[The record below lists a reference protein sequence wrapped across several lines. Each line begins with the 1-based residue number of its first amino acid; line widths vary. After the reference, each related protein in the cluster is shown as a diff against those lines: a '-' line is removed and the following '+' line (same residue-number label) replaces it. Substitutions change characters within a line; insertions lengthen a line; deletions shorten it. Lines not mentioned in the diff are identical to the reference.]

1 MNESSSLYDPR
12 TAPEDAGQD
21 ERLID
26 RFPVRLFEGSCQHAL
41 SIIHLNQRYMAQLV
55 NSQQG
60 EAAGELRQS
69 LEDIQTAAARLDRDV
84 TQMLCLLRCLQHSE
98 KPRWELID
106 LCAFVQD
113 LCLPRKM
120 LGEALGVR
128 LSLSCA
134 GVQELYVQADRQYL
148 TYICLALLSNA
159 LRACTPG
166 GGKVTIALRQGDGAA
181 LLSITDNGC
190 GLPGDSLRSIEE
202 NQDHFL
208 GTSHS
213 SLLLCREY
221 CRLTGWTLELHDRPR
236 GRGAEAV
243 LTIPFRQAD
252 PFCPTLR
259 SHSPDEPVRN
269 ARSLWFAMAF
279 EFAALPGLESADFSM
294 PPTLREI

>member
-1 MNESSSLYDPR
+1 
-12 TAPEDAGQD
+12 
-21 ERLID
+21 
-26 RFPVRLFEGSCQHAL
+26 
-41 SIIHLNQRYMAQLV
+41 
-55 NSQQG
+55 
-60 EAAGELRQS
+60 
-69 LEDIQTAAARLDRDV
+69 
-84 TQMLCLLRCLQHSE
+84 MLCLLRCLQHSE

-120 LGEALGVR
+120 LSEALGVR

-134 GVQELYVQADRQYL
+134 GVRELYVQADRQYL

-190 GLPGDSLRSIEE
+190 GLPGDSLRSMEE

-252 PFCPTLR
+252 PFCPPLR

-269 ARSLWFAMAF
+269 ARSMWFAMAF

-294 PPTLREI
+294 PPALREI

>member
-1 MNESSSLYDPR
+1 
-12 TAPEDAGQD
+12 
-21 ERLID
+21 
-26 RFPVRLFEGSCQHAL
+26 
-41 SIIHLNQRYMAQLV
+41 MAQLV
-55 NSQQG
+55 SGQQG

-120 LGEALGVR
+120 LSEALGVR

-134 GVQELYVQADRQYL
+134 GVRELYVQADRQYL

-190 GLPGDSLRSIEE
+190 GLPGDSLPSIAEK
-202 NQDHFL
+202 QDH
-208 GTSHS
+208 SHCTIHHTP
-213 SLLLCREY
+213 LPCPPPCRP
-221 CRLTGWTLELHDRPR
+221 TGRTLEPHAPPPLPGPR
-236 GRGAEAV
+236 AGLAP
-243 LTIPFRQAD
+243 PFRQAD

-269 ARSLWFAMAF
+269 ARSMWFAMAF

-294 PPTLREI
+294 PPALREI

>member
-55 NSQQG
+55 SGQQG

-120 LGEALGVR
+120 LSEALGVR

-134 GVQELYVQADRQYL
+134 GVRELYVQADRQYL

-166 GGKVTIALRQGDGAA
+166 GGKVTIALRQGDDGTWGVVNAVGDVIISLEGTPYG
-181 LLSITDNGC
+181 LLRTADTLLIPENRDGGWDVVSYVIGGHLSGVTYVVGPDGNPVG
-190 GLPGDSLRSIEE
+190 GSGDVTSAEL
-202 NQDHFL
+202 D
-208 GTSHS
+208 GT
-213 SLLLCREY
+213 
-221 CRLTGWTLELHDRPR
+221 
-236 GRGAEAV
+236 
-243 LTIPFRQAD
+243 
-252 PFCPTLR
+252 TLR
-259 SHSPDEPVRN
+259 VTDSTGSTTDV
-269 ARSLWFAMAF
+269 
-279 EFAALPGLESADFSM
+279 ALA
-294 PPTLREI
+294 